1 MLSEVN
7 WRAPARLARR
17 DGLIIRTTIELG
29 AGDLAEMVRLATRR
43 PEEEREQLAII
54 CDGKRR
60 HLTWPQIAKL
70 AARLDFPLFI

>member
-1 MLSEVN
+1 MFSEVN

-17 DGLIIRTTIELG
+17 DGLIIRTTVELG

-43 PEEEREQLAII
+43 PEAERQQLVII
-54 CDGKRR
+54 CDGK
-60 HLTWPQIAKL
+60 HGYLHWPQIAKL